1 MRSERD
7 RAALCWRSLVEGSR
21 KPLPNQGQLK
31 NKSSSLEVRKNAV
44 LIFLDV
50 NG

>member
-21 KPLPNQGQLK
+21 KPLPKHRQLK
-31 NKSSSLEVRKNAV
+31 NKSSSLEVEKKI
-44 LIFLDV
+44 LIFR
-50 NG
+50 